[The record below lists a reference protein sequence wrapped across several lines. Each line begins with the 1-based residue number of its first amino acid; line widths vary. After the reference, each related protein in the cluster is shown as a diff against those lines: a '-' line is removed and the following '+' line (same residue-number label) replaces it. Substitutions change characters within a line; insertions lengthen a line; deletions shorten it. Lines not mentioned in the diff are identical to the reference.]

1 MQNKQSRVLNFKAS
15 PLSSVAESCFAKSSV
30 KPKRFLDVT
39 SGGGYAGPAVD
50 DALTRNLTSSLRRFR
65 FQLCD
70 VNCAA
75 IIENTSSRLVEDSN
89 TVVPT

>member
-1 MQNKQSRVLNFKAS
+1 MQNKQSSVLNFKAS
-15 PLSSVAESCFAKSSV
+15 LLSSVAESCFAKSSV
-30 KPKRFLDVT
+30 KPKRFLDAT
-39 SGGGYAGPAVD
+39 SGGYAGPAVD

-75 IIENTSSRLVEDSN
+75 IIENTSSRLAGNSN